1 MTLKQLRE
9 KSSLS
14 QEALARRLE
23 VSRVT
28 IANWEAGDTE
38 PSATNA
44 RKLARAL
51 GVPVGTIID
60 AVESAHQEKERKT

>member
-28 IANWEAGDTE
+28 IANWEAGETE

-51 GVPVGTIID
+51 GVSVDTIID
-60 AVESAHQEKERKT
+60 AVESAQ

>member
-28 IANWEAGDTE
+28 IANWEAGETE

-51 GVPVGTIID
+51 GVPVDTIID
-60 AVESAHQEKERKT
+60 AVESAQ

>member
-28 IANWEAGDTE
+28 IANWEAGETE

-44 RKLARAL
+44 RKLAMAL
-51 GVPVGTIID
+51 GTSVDTIID
-60 AVESAHQEKERKT
+60 AVESAQ